1 MESDVAAL
9 TTATPWACPRC
20 HSALPDGASSSS
32 VHTFPLRIPG
42 RLVHGSAALEEYASS
57 CPECG
62 LPYTITH
69 DTRFEY
75 PYRQL
80 LAEVDPRKFLR
91 WSAAQNN
98 GYISYALMRG
108 SSCSIEGREDV
119 VRFADFIR
127 DNVTSSPRTCLD
139 LGCGPLARPSYLPSM
154 PDAQLIGIDP
164 FDSEWD
170 GNFVLGAGEFLPLGD
185 ASVDLAVAATALDH
199 TLDLSRTLR
208 ELARV
213 TREGG
218 SLMVWDHKFEPA
230 WKRLAGAAY
239 GLLRSPLG
247 TKTAKIRTNLFPE
260 RVRVYD
266 NGIVLWTPKG
276 FADPFH
282 EPRSRRPSWQAKLG
296 RALEKVGF
304 VQAATDP
311 TRGFSHYV
319 RS

>member
-1 MESDVAAL
+1 MESDVAGL
-9 TTATPWACPRC
+9 TTATAWACPRC
-20 HSALPDGASSSS
+20 HSDLPNGPSSSS
-32 VHTFPLRIPG
+32 THTYPLKFPG
-42 RLVHGSAALEEYASS
+42 RLVHGSAALEEYSS
-57 CPECG
+57 ECTECG
-62 LPYTITH
+62 LPYAIKH

-80 LAEVDPRKFLR
+80 LAEVNPRKYLR

-98 GYISYALMRG
+98 GYISYTLMRG

-119 VRFADFIR
+119 VRFRDFIR
-127 DNVTSSPRTCLD
+127 DNVVSPPRACLD
-139 LGCGPLARPSYLPSM
+139 LGCGPLAQPSYLPSM
-154 PDAQLIGIDP
+154 PGAQLIGIDP
-164 FDSEWD
+164 FDSEWN
-170 GNFVLGAGEFLPLGD
+170 GSFVLGAGEFLPLRD
-185 ASVDLAVAATALDH
+185 ASVDMAVAATALDH

-213 TREGG
+213 TRKGG
-218 SLMVWDHKFEPA
+218 SLMVWDHRFEPA
-230 WKRLAGAAY
+230 WKRLARAAY

-247 TKTAKIRTNLFPE
+247 TKTSQIRAHLLAE

-282 EPRSRRPSWQAKLG
+282 EPRSRRPSWQGKLD
-296 RALEKVGF
+296 REIEKAGF
-304 VQAATDP
+304 MQRGTDR

-319 RS
+319 RG